1 MEMNSTFRGAVE
13 VFNLCRHLHPNDVL
27 FAECIRTFSSMVI
40 DGRSWL
46 QRLDAL
52 ERDTGGKGSVQFDMD
67 VYVPPTKRPNV
78 RTDRSNANNMDIY
91 GFRPLRHPWKLL
103 SVYENLMNW
112 RAEPLLV
119 PSEYTNKG
127 VPPMTVWT
135 EKGKSLIQMQIYI
148 DGDAVAHPGTISID
162 SLLCSIHELV
172 CAFRSFLILFT
183 PLYALNVR
191 PMLRVVNRC
200 FSVVNV

>member
-1 MEMNSTFRGAVE
+1 MNSTFRGAVE
-13 VFNLCRHLHPNDVL
+13 VFSLCRHLHPNDVL

-78 RTDRSNANNMDIY
+78 RTDRSTPNNMDIY

-103 SVYENLMNW
+103 SVYEFLMAW

-119 PSEYTNKG
+119 PSYYTSTC
-127 VPPMTVWT
+127 VTPMTVWT
-135 EKGKSLIQMQIYI
+135 DKGKALIKSMAYI
-148 DGDAVAHPGTISID
+148 AGEVAALPGTISID
-162 SLLCSIHELV
+162 
-172 CAFRSFLILFT
+172 
-183 PLYALNVR
+183 
-191 PMLRVVNRC
+191 
-200 FSVVNV
+200 